1 MVLKK
6 CPTLLFIKLYSIQY
20 WVYIQ
25 CARLYTV
32 EMPTGLGRV
41 IPETLVN
48 NSMFPSALLLFSC
61 LPSHP
66 IFVSHL
72 LFTVCYVVFL
82 ASPCHHIFIVCY
94 CPLLCF
100 ARNPVQ
106 PRPMYVLRTCFSFY
120 CHCFLVLSSVAFLLW
135 RCEIQSQSISLLIEI
150 WKMFIQQKH
159 PEY

>member
-1 MVLKK
+1 
-6 CPTLLFIKLYSIQY
+6 
-20 WVYIQ
+20 
-25 CARLYTV
+25 
-32 EMPTGLGRV
+32 MPTGLGRV

-94 CPLLCF
+94 CPLLCL

-120 CHCFLVLSSVAFLLW
+120 CPCFPVLSSVEFLLL
-135 RCEIQSQSISLLIEI
+135 RCDIPFWSSGLLMKRIQEFEEESKSSEETKAITKHIIQIIQSLLMNL
-150 WKMFIQQKH
+150 KL
-159 PEY
+159 

>member
-1 MVLKK
+1 MLTSIRVFQILVLSNRRAM
-6 CPTLLFIKLYSIQY
+6 FIKLYSIQY

-32 EMPTGLGRV
+32 EMPPGLGRV

-100 ARNPVQ
+100 ARNTVQ
-106 PRPMYVLRTCFSFY
+106 PRPMYVLRTFSFY
-120 CHCFLVLSSVAFLLW
+120 CACFPFLSSVKFLSL
-135 RCEIQSQSISLLIEI
+135 RCDIQSQSSCLLMKI
-150 WKMFIQQKH
+150 
-159 PEY
+159 